1 MRAASAAADPPDE
14 PPGTNSGC
22 EAFFRVDRDKR
33 VKRCVQSRDAIE
45 EELGHLRARD
55 FLLSERGGKL
65 FERSVQHGIQDSGL
79 NPAIR
84 SPWERGTAPARPA
97 APPRGIARAGRAR

>member
-1 MRAASAAADPPDE
+1 LRPPPPLFFPYTTLFRSSARL
-14 PPGTNSGC
+14 C

-33 VKRCVQSRDAIE
+33 VKRCVQPPDAIE
-45 EELGHLRARD
+45 EELGQLHARD

-65 FERSVQHGIQDSGL
+65 FERGVQHGIQDSGL

-84 SPWERGTAPARPA
+84 SEEHTSELQSPDHLVC
-97 APPRGIARAGRAR
+97 